1 MPNRPASTAS
11 AAKNCAVDI
20 RVGKLLTPAATVRP
34 CDSGCSAPSRSS
46 PTTASHT
53 PWGAGRSA
61 FCWRSCCSK
70 PPASCRS
77 TDCATCCGT
86 TTRPSRRAVPCTSTS
101 PGSGPRCPSAAPTP
115 PASSS
120 SPTATGTCCGS
131 TPTPSIATGLDLGRH
146 RQLLPELARLCA
158 EHPVRERLVELHMR
172 ALYRHGRTA
181 EALDVYHQARTRLAD
196 ALGLDPGPVL
206 QQLHQA
212 ILRGDPLPPTQVS
225 PSPPSMASRVAP
237 AQLPA
242 DLATF
247 AGRVEQLNQL
257 DTLLSSSAT
266 AVVISAI
273 AGTAGIGKTALA
285 VHWAHR
291 VRDRF
296 PDGQLYANLRGFDP
310 AGPPTPP
317 GGVIRRFLDA
327 LGVPI
332 QRIPTDPDTQ
342 IDLYRSM
349 LADKRILIVL
359 DNAR

>member
-1 MPNRPASTAS
+1 
-11 AAKNCAVDI
+11 
-20 RVGKLLTPAATVRP
+20 
-34 CDSGCSAPSRSS
+34 
-46 PTTASHT
+46 
-53 PWGAGRSA
+53 
-61 FCWRSCCSK
+61 
-70 PPASCRS
+70 
-77 TDCATCCGT
+77 
-86 TTRPSRRAVPCTSTS
+86 
-101 PGSGPRCPSAAPTP
+101 
-115 PASSS
+115 
-120 SPTATGTCCGS
+120 
-131 TPTPSIATGLDLGRH
+131 
-146 RQLLPELARLCA
+146 
-158 EHPVRERLVELHMR
+158 MR

-359 DNAR
+359 DNARDPTQVRPLLPGAPGCPILATRHTTPAGRCPPSAATTPPAASTPSSPAPPTPSAVRLTASSDASAYNPAPTSPRPPPPASPASHRNKPTRCSPNSPTRTCSPNPPTAGTPSTTSSATTPTNKPTPAKATPNVTPPSAGSSTTTCTPPTPPTG